1 MANQD
6 LKNKQVMRKV
16 SLMLVAALLLSTGS
30 IFANDS
36 KKGVEPSKSQ
46 NLSELIGSYLDDNNF
61 DEKYEGY
68 SAQVLFMLNKD
79 KEIIVLSVDT
89 DKEDLEGF
97 IKSRLNYKEVSL
109 SNYEAGKKYTVSIR
123 VAS

>member
-1 MANQD
+1 M
-6 LKNKQVMRKV
+6 KKV

-36 KKGVEPSKSQ
+36 KKGEDPSKSQ
-46 NLSELIGSYLDDNNF
+46 NLSEQIGNYLSDNNF
-61 DEKYEGY
+61 DENHQGY
-68 SAQVLFMLNKD
+68 TAEVLFMLNDD

-89 DKEDLEGF
+89 EKGDLEGF
-97 IKSRLNYKEVSL
+97 IKSRLNYKTVDFT
-109 SNYEAGKKYTVSIR
+109 NYEEGKKYTVSVR

>member
-1 MANQD
+1 M
-6 LKNKQVMRKV
+6 KKV
-16 SLMLVAALLLSTGS
+16 SVMLVAALLLSTGS

-36 KKGVEPSKSQ
+36 KKGVEPAKNP
-46 NLSELIGSYLDDNNF
+46 NLSEQIGNYLNDNNF
-61 DEKYEGY
+61 DEEHQGYE
-68 SAQVLFMLNKD
+68 AQVLFMLNDD

-97 IKSRLNYKEVSL
+97 IKSRLNYKEVDLNS
-109 SNYEAGKKYTVSIR
+109 YEAGKKYTVSVR

>member
-1 MANQD
+1 
-6 LKNKQVMRKV
+6 MRKV

-36 KKGVEPSKSQ
+36 KKGEEPSKAQ
-46 NLSELIGSYLDDNNF
+46 NLSEQIGDFLYNNDF
-61 DEKYEGY
+61 DEKYKGHT
-68 SAQVLFMLNKD
+68 AQVLFMLNDD
-79 KEIIVLSVDT
+79 KEIIVLSVET

-97 IKSRLNYKEVSL
+97 IKNRLNYKQVDF
-109 SNYEAGKKYTVSIR
+109 SNYEEGKKYTVSVR